1 MRKRVGEGDS
11 EELANW
17 IVRGMQ
23 EKKAFDIVLLNLKNV
38 KNAIADYFVIC
49 SGSSNTQIDAISDSI
64 DEQVHKEMQQSPW
77 HREGTEG
84 KQWILLDYVDVVAH
98 VFNQESRE
106 FYNLEDLWGDAVKT
120 DYEIQHQQKPSLQ

>member
-1 MRKRVGEGDS
+1 MRKRTGEAS
-11 EELANW
+11 SQELANW

-23 EKKAFDIVLLNLKNV
+23 EKKALEIVLLDLKKV

-49 SGSSNTQIDAISDSI
+49 SGSSDTQIDAISDSI
-64 DEQVHKEMQQSPW
+64 DEQVHKELKQSPW
-77 HREGTEG
+77 HREGTEN

-98 VFNQESRE
+98 VFDRESRE

-120 DYEIQHQQKPSLQ
+120 SYEIQYQ

>member
-1 MRKRVGEGDS
+1 MRKGTGEGTS

-49 SGSSNTQIDAISDSI
+49 SGSSNTQIDAISDSV
-64 DEQVHKEMQQSPW
+64 DHHVHKEMQQNPW
-77 HREGTEG
+77 HREGLEN

-98 VFNQESRE
+98 VFSKESRE

-120 DYEIQHQQKPSLQ
+120 DFEVQHQ

>member
-1 MRKRVGEGDS
+1 MRKRADEATS

-49 SGSSNTQIDAISDSI
+49 SGSSDTQIAAISDSI
-64 DEQVHKEMQQSPW
+64 DEQVHNELAQSPW
-77 HREGTEG
+77 HREGTEN
-84 KQWILLDYVDVVAH
+84 KRWILLDYVDVVAH
-98 VFNQESRE
+98 VFSSESRE
-106 FYNLEDLWGDAVKT
+106 FYNLESLWGDSVQT
-120 DYEIQHQQKPSLQ
+120 DYELQHR